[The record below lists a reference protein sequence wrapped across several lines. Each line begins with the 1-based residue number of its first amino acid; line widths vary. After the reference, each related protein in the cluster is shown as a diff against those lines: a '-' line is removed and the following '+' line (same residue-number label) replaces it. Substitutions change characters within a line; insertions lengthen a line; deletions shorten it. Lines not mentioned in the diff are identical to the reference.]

1 MIQGPAPRISESIV
15 AKALP
20 LPKVGSLLGGKKV
33 TKVRVQDTDPHYYVV
48 GINLEKGAKR
58 KDVEAGLMELLNV
71 HIINSKEAGDLVV
84 SKKHFEMVPTRTGP
98 VVYIAMHIVPII
110 RSNPGKVLS
119 PLEDFN
125 QHYTKMVELNPK
137 KWFRQFP
144 LRNPHGPAHRD
155 RLWKFVGYM
164 GESYG
169 YCDKNSIYHRRASTI
184 MPKIKITKAVE
195 GCDTFY
201 HTHPSKDEPS
211 LTSPDDYLLYFDL
224 SYEPRSIRNFYTIMK
239 DRIDH
244 FKITP
249 KKDSLGNYVRIG
261 EDNFIDEVDAKI
273 DELMEK
279 YTDSFP
285 MDKMGGLKF
294 CEKVTRETVKWLNK
308 KYSKYVTVKYNC
320 YFRVRQNPPEPEYTD
335 LHLGDTFLA
344 KAIADVQSGEY
355 SWPTSDMDKKP
366 QEGYAYWFGQYYF
379 MEEDHSRQT
388 ALLAAVGTDRE
399 VATAPRERSK
409 HLGLLPAR
417 LQAIN
422 HYLDQKVKE
431 DYTNYDIMNL
441 LNLHIDIMRTDS
453 KITDGGGVKSRIEDM
468 AEAMGIP
475 DEVKDDLL
483 VIEEARLLGPY
494 TDEAKTL
501 AGDYYIVLLLVDLC
515 LRAVEI
521 MDEVKAG
528 TKDANY
534 ARFEVYN
541 KLKQQAISNI
551 DVELDKHMKAFNQGK
566 KSLRI
571 NPATTLKK
579 SEYSA
584 FIPPQYLSVGGI
596 VTEALEEFAPYEA
609 GKPFITGKSKLNMRV
624 PGGGTLV
631 SVQLSSLNTGNL
643 QFFVPAKGH
652 PVPED
657 SDKAAMEAYQKIVNR
672 LNEYGLNIPTEE
684 QEVGSTTVSN
694 PRKDTQLILIAGP
707 SGAGKSTTIR
717 NLLKSLPNSKTVPT
731 YTTRPKRKSDKKG
744 EKRFV
749 TKEQFKA
756 MEAAGEFAESAL
768 QKNGNHYGRRRED
781 FMGADYVVVDATLS
795 GVNRLA
801 KMFPNAYTVYLEPQE
816 SPEFIRQRL
825 IRRGDM
831 SPQEARG
838 RSSLIPSHIRSSKM
852 MSFDKRII
860 TKQGHFN
867 DIAIEILDSIPR
879 NNPVIPFRIPP
890 EAAPELDKRLTAM
903 MRAPGYKP
911 QTIKEAIAEG
921 IYDEQPSDFSYAQGE
936 YDEFLEEIE
945 KGDMDEAFAEY
956 SDVEGHVAY
965 WLYTNHGIEVP
976 IYNTIHLDKTRERVK
991 VFDNIFTDFGLEF
1004 DSKYLKGGS
1013 NFQKTTKVRLAL
1025 ETAAKDQGKPF
1036 TATDNEIRDAIAKA
1050 VPNVVMENPSA
1061 GMLVYD
1067 RSSRDKRSR
1076 LQKLKDTVRGRN
1088 RKQDKFIGHAA
1099 RPELG
1104 VTLETRMREKKR
1116 FRRQKPMTFE
1126 EDLFEDWRY
1135 EVPGSYTS
1143 AGTAYAKVGED
1154 GETIARGV
1162 RLKPKA
1168 INDDAGKLMF
1178 KAMDNS
1184 PDLEGHKY
1192 RDEIEKAI
1200 FLAYS
1205 TYEPLVDKNGEY
1217 LSLRHR
1223 DADKIREAF
1232 YLLRHQKVTDH
1243 EFAHIADAGNEG
1255 YEFAGEDPKY
1265 GRKSGSKFNRGAET
1279 IAEVISSPMYMAVA
1293 PLEDLR
1299 VILVPWTKTIIEYAD
1314 EKKFQ
1319 PKLMETYGRNVAG
1332 MKIVEVREGETM
1344 AEAEGRVRLEILGQD
1359 PGPTLVNPPER
1370 RREPVT
1376 LEQFTRWVQLV
1387 NMKNKE
1393 LKRFLDSSLGKEA
1406 GINKEKQK
1414 KFGGINRGRT
1424 SGLAILRMRARL
1436 GLTGPKDYIKNGP
1449 MIIKRYYEMALEKW
1463 NETDWYWC
1471 SRQISFNSR
1480 ARGQRGPYT
1489 DKKGRPTRK
1498 LLALWVWG
1506 HDPWRY
1512 ARKIEKREDMPPCPN
1527 VPWIGMTEKRK
1538 WGTTEFVFRN
1548 PAKEKYLDGEAQ
1560 TLVFIKPRG
1569 LNSWLEI
1576 KRMLPGPVLKKRWV
1590 RVDRDLI
1597 SSHYAEHSG
1606 KPHFNRLVDYYEG
1619 QWVLA
1624 LIVGAKFDAVRA
1636 IIGSSKPDQ
1645 LNEGDIRK
1653 VILDKYGGS
1662 SYSLLE
1668 DWTSGVD
1675 NGIHASDSVDAAN
1688 RELRLWFDSPI
1699 DPTPKFLNM
1708 SSHPVEE
1715 SNDDNFHPFAG
1726 LTVPVDDWNK
1736 CAELVV
1742 DFYEA
1747 MPWLPGWIRGREPP
1761 VLLVGGVT
1769 VLVIL
1774 NIYVFKAIVGK
1785 DPIVQGGNPFS
1796 EEDPLPESQRLHLNK
1811 LIEDLRRR
1819 RPALVNPGRI
1829 PKKYEGQDP
1838 SEHSD
1843 LFTDEDP
1850 VNTIQGL
1857 GFKDKET
1864 AEKSINIIKRSG
1876 KTHAHKMQA
1885 AMAMEQ
1891 RARFH
1896 AHQTPGI
1903 RAGQKVYAKFIEE
1916 MKEKTK
1922 AMRNPRTPKG
1932 KKFPTK
1938 YLKGLTPLEKEI
1950 AIKEIDD
1957 GYEYDL
1963 DDPEAYKYWES
1974 DIKATARGYKT
1985 VPSKYQKKFVKM
1997 YGPLPDK
2004 GDFLTKVSKATKI
2017 KKSILQKVYDKGLA
2031 AWRVGHRPGVQQHQW
2046 AAGRVY
2052 SFVTLG
2058 NTVMKSG
2065 KKMPDYSLA
2074 VEAGLIKSNP
2084 GVAYRQVEPEAFV
2097 KVRNQ
2102 ANRLPFLHVY
2112 DANYMRTNNIRGYLS
2127 TDNMTGYSLSSSG
2140 DLQNVFNIGPR
2151 GQGKTAVRDA
2161 IARGARTVD
2170 AFDPFLPRY
2179 YAQFGFQEYDRVKWN
2194 DEYAPAGWPYATY
2207 GRPDVVFMSIDG
2219 ERPNPHI
2226 GSKKYEKEWRHGKFA
2241 EDDPFAEMF
2250 DS

>member
-20 LPKVGSLLGGKKV
+20 LPKVGSLVGGKKV
-33 TKVRVQDTDPHYYVV
+33 TKVRVQDTDPNYYVV
-48 GINLEKGAKR
+48 GISLEKGVKR
-58 KDVEAGLMELLNV
+58 KDVEASLMELLNV

-84 SKKHFEMVPTRTGP
+84 GKKHFEMVPTRNGP

-119 PLEDFN
+119 PLEDFDM
-125 QHYTKMVELNPK
+125 HYTKMEELNPK
-137 KWFRQFP
+137 KWFRQFAFK
-144 LRNPHGPAHRD
+144 NPHGPAYRD

-169 YCDKNSIYHRRASTI
+169 YSDKGNIYHRRASTI
-184 MPKIKITKAVE
+184 MPKIKITKAVPN
-195 GCDTFY
+195 CDTFY

-249 KKDSLGNYVRIG
+249 KKDSKGNYVRIG

-308 KYSKYVTVKYNC
+308 KYGKYVTVKYNC
-320 YFRVRQNPPEPEYTD
+320 YFRVRQNPPEPNYVD
-335 LHLGDTFLA
+335 LHLGDTFIS
-344 KAIADVQSGEY
+344 KAIADIQSGEY
-355 SWPTSDMDKKP
+355 SWPKSDMDKKP
-366 QEGYAYWFGQYYF
+366 QEAYAYWFGQYYF

-388 ALLAAVGTDRE
+388 ALLAAVGSDDE
-399 VATAPRERSK
+399 VATMPRERSRK
-409 HLGLLPAR
+409 LGMLPGR
-417 LQAIN
+417 LRAIN
-422 HYLDQKVKE
+422 HYLDQKVTR
-431 DYTNYDIMNL
+431 DYSYYDMMNL
-441 LNLHIDIMRTDS
+441 LNLHIDIMRIDS

-468 AEAMGIP
+468 AEAMEIP
-475 DEVKDDLL
+475 QEVKDDLL

-494 TDEAKTL
+494 TAEAKTL
-501 AGDYYIVLLLVDLC
+501 AGDYYVVLLLVDLC

-521 MDEVKAG
+521 MEEVKAG
-528 TKDANY
+528 TKDVNY
-534 ARFEVYN
+534 ARYEVYN
-541 KLKQQAISNI
+541 KLKQQAIEKI
-551 DVELDKHMKAFNQGK
+551 DGELIKYQKDFNRGK
-566 KSLRI
+566 KAVLL

-584 FIPPQYLSVGGI
+584 FIPPQYLAVGGI
-596 VTEALEEFAPYEA
+596 VTEALEQFAPYEA

-643 QFFVPAKGH
+643 QLFVPAKGH
-652 PVPED
+652 PIPED
-657 SDKAAMEAYQKIVNR
+657 PDKAALDAYQEIVNR

-694 PRKDTQLILIAGP
+694 PRQDSQVILIAGP
-707 SGAGKSTTIR
+707 SGSGKSTTIR

-731 YTTRPKRKSDKKG
+731 FTTRPKRKSDKAG

-756 MEAAGEFAESAL
+756 MDAAGEFAESAL

-781 FMGADYVVVDATLS
+781 FMGADYVVVDASLS

-801 KMFPNAYTVYLEPQE
+801 RMFPNAYTVYLEPQE

-867 DIAIEILDSIPR
+867 DIAVEILDSIPR

-903 MRAPGYKP
+903 MQRQGYKP

-921 IYDEQPSDFSYAQGE
+921 LYDDQPSDFSYAQGE
-936 YDEFLEEIE
+936 YDEFLEEIA

-976 IYNTIHLDKTRERVK
+976 IYNTIHLDKTRKRIE
-991 VFDNIFTDFGLEF
+991 VFDNIFTEFGLEF

-1050 VPNVVMENPSA
+1050 VPGVVMENPNPYYNAHLYAS
-1061 GMLVYD
+1061 G
-1067 RSSRDKRSR
+1067 SRDPFFPG
-1076 LQKLKDTVRGRN
+1076 D
-1088 RKQDKFIGHAA
+1088 
-1099 RPELG
+1099 
-1104 VTLETRMREKKR
+1104 
-1116 FRRQKPMTFE
+1116 
-1126 EDLFEDWRY
+1126 
-1135 EVPGSYTS
+1135 VPV
-1143 AGTAYAKVGED
+1143 A
-1154 GETIARGV
+1154 
-1162 RLKPKA
+1162 P
-1168 INDDAGKLMF
+1168 
-1178 KAMDNS
+1178 
-1184 PDLEGHKY
+1184 PDL
-1192 RDEIEKAI
+1192 
-1200 FLAYS
+1200 
-1205 TYEPLVDKNGEY
+1205 
-1217 LSLRHR
+1217 LR
-1223 DADKIREAF
+1223 
-1232 YLLRHQKVTDH
+1232 
-1243 EFAHIADAGNEG
+1243 G
-1255 YEFAGEDPKY
+1255 
-1265 GRKSGSKFNRGAET
+1265 
-1279 IAEVISSPMYMAVA
+1279 
-1293 PLEDLR
+1293 
-1299 VILVPWTKTIIEYAD
+1299 
-1314 EKKFQ
+1314 
-1319 PKLMETYGRNVAG
+1319 
-1332 MKIVEVREGETM
+1332 
-1344 AEAEGRVRLEILGQD
+1344 
-1359 PGPTLVNPPER
+1359 NPPER

-1393 LKRFLDSSLGKEA
+1393 LKRFLDSPLGKKA
-1406 GINKEKQK
+1406 GINKERQK
-1414 KFGGINRGRT
+1414 EFGGINRGRT
-1424 SGLAILRMRARL
+1424 SGLAILRMRKKL
-1436 GLTGPKDYIKNGP
+1436 GLSGPKDYIKNGP
-1449 MIIKRYYEMALEKW
+1449 MIIKRYYDMALEKW

-1512 ARKIEKREDMPPCPN
+1512 ARKIENRVNMPACPN

-1538 WGTTEFVFRN
+1538 WGTTEFT
-1548 PAKEKYLDGEAQ
+1548 Y
-1560 TLVFIKPRG
+1560 
-1569 LNSWLEI
+1569 
-1576 KRMLPGPVLKKRWV
+1576 
-1590 RVDRDLI
+1590 
-1597 SSHYAEHSG
+1597 
-1606 KPHFNRLVDYYEG
+1606 
-1619 QWVLA
+1619 
-1624 LIVGAKFDAVRA
+1624 
-1636 IIGSSKPDQ
+1636 
-1645 LNEGDIRK
+1645 
-1653 VILDKYGGS
+1653 
-1662 SYSLLE
+1662 
-1668 DWTSGVD
+1668 
-1675 NGIHASDSVDAAN
+1675 
-1688 RELRLWFDSPI
+1688 
-1699 DPTPKFLNM
+1699 
-1708 SSHPVEE
+1708 
-1715 SNDDNFHPFAG
+1715 
-1726 LTVPVDDWNK
+1726 
-1736 CAELVV
+1736 
-1742 DFYEA
+1742 
-1747 MPWLPGWIRGREPP
+1747 
-1761 VLLVGGVT
+1761 
-1769 VLVIL
+1769 
-1774 NIYVFKAIVGK
+1774 
-1785 DPIVQGGNPFS
+1785 
-1796 EEDPLPESQRLHLNK
+1796 
-1811 LIEDLRRR
+1811 
-1819 RPALVNPGRI
+1819 NPGRI

-1997 YGPLPDK
+1997 YGPLPEK
-2004 GDFLTKVSKATKI
+2004 GDFLDKVAKATKI

-2084 GVAYRQVEPEAFV
+2084 GITYRQVEPEVFIPIRDNA
-2097 KVRNQ
+2097 K
-2102 ANRLPFLHVY
+2102 RLPFLS
-2112 DANYMRTNNIRGYLS
+2112 NYGVEELKASGSRAYLS
-2127 TDNMTGYSLSSSG
+2127 SDNQTGYVLSIAG
-2140 DLQNVFNIGPR
+2140 DLQNVFNSGPR
-2151 GQGKTAVRDA
+2151 GQGRTAVMDA

-2194 DEYAPAGWPYATY
+2194 DEYAPADWPYETY
-2207 GRPDVVFMSIDG
+2207 GRPDVVFMRIG
-2219 ERPNPHI
+2219 PLPNPHV

-2241 EDDPFAEMF
+2241 EDDPFADMF
-2250 DS
+2250 NV